1 MRDKGRT
8 NLSSITLYLSV
19 DIFIIGPVTST
30 PRLLHSSIILLV
42 LLEDEIQSHPYMI
55 ITNLLFS
62 YS

>member
-42 LLEDEIQSHPYMI
+42 LFDDEI
-55 ITNLLFS
+55 LLFKS
-62 YS
+62 SVSK